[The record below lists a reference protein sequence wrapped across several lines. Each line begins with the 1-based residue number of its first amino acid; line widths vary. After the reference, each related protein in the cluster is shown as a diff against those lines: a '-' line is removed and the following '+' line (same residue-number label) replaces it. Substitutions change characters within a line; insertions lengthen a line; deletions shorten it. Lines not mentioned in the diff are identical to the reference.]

1 MQLIIFLFT
10 MLIGIGS
17 LSFILFMSI
26 QSEQWLD
33 MLFKWQKKL
42 REWDTSGTT
51 KGMIL
56 SKIFGYCELCF
67 SHLIAFIGFWI
78 TLALTLNLFE
88 INIDWWVY
96 IFWYLFQVSISTNIN
111 LFFIKKLFK

>member
-1 MQLIIFLFT
+1 